1 MADVPS
7 IKQFV
12 DIHTEASKLLADE
25 KVKEA
30 KDKYRQLLDMYH
42 DIQNSSLEQF
52 HKEIAYEHLT
62 TLFAELKTTRERVRI
77 PVNVILA
84 AILIIGFSF
93 AIFLKPEIAGLVS
106 FEDEIVHPVNITFD
120 QTSVESITLK
130 DRPLSMMVN
139 GQFEGD
145 VKLFYKQGEKLELI
159 FDSEKSV
166 SVEGVFTH
174 VCEETCYLNTQT
186 NVVELFVQIAGE
198 GSITVDKLIYKVARI
213 DNSAPVWIGKIRTF
227 TVPAGKT
234 IAIDL
239 SKYFEDSDGDPLVYL
254 STTDDDL
261 DVLVQNEQITLSADP
276 GSSGKRTLTFIASDL
291 AEVTKVPVTIEIK

>member
-1 MADVPS
+1 MVDVPS

-12 DIHTEASKLLADE
+12 DIHAEASKLLADE

-62 TLFAELKTTRERVRI
+62 TLFAELKSTRERVRI

-106 FEDEIVHPVNITFD
+106 FEDEIVQPVNITFD

-130 DRPLSMMVN
+130 DRL
-139 GQFEGD
+139 QKAKREA
-145 VKLFYKQGEKLELI
+145 
-159 FDSEKSV
+159 
-166 SVEGVFTH
+166 VE
-174 VCEETCYLNTQT
+174 
-186 NVVELFVQIAGE
+186 
-198 GSITVDKLIYKVARI
+198 
-213 DNSAPVWIGKIRTF
+213 
-227 TVPAGKT
+227 
-234 IAIDL
+234 AID
-239 SKYFEDSDGDPLVYL
+239 SYRPAESIA
-254 STTDDDL
+254 DDRAAG
-261 DVLVQNEQITLSADP
+261 SAN
-276 GSSGKRTLTFIASDL
+276 
-291 AEVTKVPVTIEIK
+291 